1 MKKYLLLLI
10 IIIISSCTTTDN
22 FYLNG
27 DIKGLKK
34 GTIVLSKSIKN
45 LEIIL
50 DSINL
55 NGDSNFTLSC
65 FLNEPEVLKIKLTN
79 SGLNNDEIYFFANEG
94 VTDFKTNL
102 KRFVYEADFNGSL
115 QQRKL
120 DEFKK
125 MMTKYNEEN
134 LNLIKNQIE
143 LYNNEDEIIIINQK
157 LVNLKKREMFYII
170 NFTINNSNSEVSPF
184 IANKYLNDINIK
196 YLDTIYKSLEE
207 SIKNSKY
214 GLILKKKLTKEDN

>member
-45 LEIIL
+45 SEIVL

-214 GLILKKKLTKEDN
+214 GLILKKKLTKEGN

>member
-1 MKKYLLLLI
+1 MKKYLLLL

-45 LEIIL
+45 SEIVL

-79 SGLNNDEIYFFANEG
+79 SGLNNDEIYFFANKG

-170 NFTINNSNSEVSPF
+170 NFTINNSNNEVSPF

-214 GLILKKKLTKEDN
+214 GLILKKKLTKEGN

>member
-1 MKKYLLLLI
+1 MKKYLLLL

-45 LEIIL
+45 SEIVL

>member
-1 MKKYLLLLI
+1 MKKYLLLL
-10 IIIISSCTTTDN
+10 IIISSCTTTDN

-45 LEIIL
+45 SEIVL

-65 FLNEPEVLKIKLTN
+65 YLNEPEVLKIKLTS

>member
-1 MKKYLLLLI
+1 MKKYLLLL

-45 LEIIL
+45 SEIVL

-79 SGLNNDEIYFFANEG
+79 SGLNNDEIFFFANKG

-143 LYNNEDEIIIINQK
+143 LYNNEDEMNIINQK

>member
-1 MKKYLLLLI
+1 MKKYLLLL

-79 SGLNNDEIYFFANEG
+79 SGLNNDEIYFFANKG

-214 GLILKKKLTKEDN
+214 GLILKKKLTKEGN

>member
-45 LEIIL
+45 SEIVL

-79 SGLNNDEIYFFANEG
+79 SGLNNDEIYFFANKG

-143 LYNNEDEIIIINQK
+143 LYNNEDEMNIIN
-157 LVNLKKREMFYII
+157 LNLKKREMFYII

-214 GLILKKKLTKEDN
+214 GLILKKKLTKEGN

>member
-1 MKKYLLLLI
+1 MKKYLLLL

-45 LEIIL
+45 SEIVL

-214 GLILKKKLTKEDN
+214 GLILKKKLTKEGN

>member
-1 MKKYLLLLI
+1 MKKYLLLL

-45 LEIIL
+45 SEIVL

-79 SGLNNDEIYFFANEG
+79 SGLNNDEIYFFANKG

-214 GLILKKKLTKEDN
+214 GLILKKKLTKEGN

>member
-1 MKKYLLLLI
+1 MKKYLLLL

-45 LEIIL
+45 SEIVL

-79 SGLNNDEIYFFANEG
+79 SGLNNDEIYFFANKG

>member
-1 MKKYLLLLI
+1 MKKYLLLL

-45 LEIIL
+45 SEIVL

-55 NGDSNFTLSC
+55 NGDSNFTLSY

-79 SGLNNDEIYFFANEG
+79 SGLNNDEIYFFANKG

-143 LYNNEDEIIIINQK
+143 LYNNEDEMNIINQK

-214 GLILKKKLTKEDN
+214 GLILKRKLTKEGN

>member
-45 LEIIL
+45 SEIVL

-79 SGLNNDEIYFFANEG
+79 SGLNNDEIYFFANKG

-143 LYNNEDEIIIINQK
+143 LYNNEDEILK
-157 LVNLKKREMFYII
+157 VFDLLDGYLKK
-170 NFTINNSNSEVSPF
+170 
-184 IANKYLNDINIK
+184 
-196 YLDTIYKSLEE
+196 
-207 SIKNSKY
+207 
-214 GLILKKKLTKEDN
+214 

>member
-1 MKKYLLLLI
+1 MKKYLLLL

-45 LEIIL
+45 LEVIL

-214 GLILKKKLTKEDN
+214 GLILKKKLTKEGN

>member
-1 MKKYLLLLI
+1 MKKYLLLL

-45 LEIIL
+45 SEIVL

-79 SGLNNDEIYFFANEG
+79 SGLNNDEIYFFANKG

-143 LYNNEDEIIIINQK
+143 LYNNEDEMNIINQK

>member
-1 MKKYLLLLI
+1 MKKYLLLL

-45 LEIIL
+45 SEIVL

-79 SGLNNDEIYFFANEG
+79 SGLNNDEIYFFANKG

-143 LYNNEDEIIIINQK
+143 LYNNEDEMNIINQK

-214 GLILKKKLTKEDN
+214 GLILKKKLTKEGN

>member
-1 MKKYLLLLI
+1 
-10 IIIISSCTTTDN
+10 
-22 FYLNG
+22 
-27 DIKGLKK
+27 
-34 GTIVLSKSIKN
+34 
-45 LEIIL
+45 
-50 DSINL
+50 
-55 NGDSNFTLSC
+55 
-65 FLNEPEVLKIKLTN
+65 
-79 SGLNNDEIYFFANEG
+79 
-94 VTDFKTNL
+94 
-102 KRFVYEADFNGSL
+102 
-115 QQRKL
+115 
-120 DEFKK
+120 

-143 LYNNEDEIIIINQK
+143 LYNNEDEMNIINQK

-214 GLILKKKLTKEDN
+214 GLILKKKLTKEGN

>member
-1 MKKYLLLLI
+1 MKKYLLLL

-45 LEIIL
+45 SEIVL

-79 SGLNNDEIYFFANEG
+79 SGLNNDEIYFFANKG

-143 LYNNEDEIIIINQK
+143 LYNNEDEMNIINQK
-157 LVNLKKREMFYII
+157 LLNLKKREMFYII

-214 GLILKKKLTKEDN
+214 GLILKKKLTKEGN

>member
-1 MKKYLLLLI
+1 MKKYLLLL

-45 LEIIL
+45 SEIVL

-79 SGLNNDEIYFFANEG
+79 SGLNNDEIYFFANKG

-143 LYNNEDEIIIINQK
+143 LYNNEDEMNIINQK
-157 LVNLKKREMFYII
+157 LLNLKKREMFYII
-170 NFTINNSNSEVSPF
+170 NFTINNSNNEVSPF

-214 GLILKKKLTKEDN
+214 GLILKKKLTKEGN

>member
-1 MKKYLLLLI
+1 MKKYLLLL

-45 LEIIL
+45 LEVIL

>member
-1 MKKYLLLLI
+1 MKKYLLLL

-45 LEIIL
+45 SEIVL

-79 SGLNNDEIYFFANEG
+79 SGLNNDEIYFFANKG

-214 GLILKKKLTKEDN
+214 GLILKRKLTKEGN

>member
-45 LEIIL
+45 SEIVL

-79 SGLNNDEIYFFANEG
+79 SGLNNDEIYFFANKG

-120 DEFKK
+120 EEFKK
-125 MMTKYNEEN
+125 MMTMYNEEN
-134 LNLIKNQIE
+134 LNLIKDQIE
-143 LYNNEDEIIIINQK
+143 QYNNEDEINIINQK
-157 LVNLKKREMFYII
+157 LVNLKKREMFFII

-184 IANKYLNDINIK
+184 IVNKYLNDINIK

-214 GLILKKKLTKEDN
+214 GLILKKKLTKEGN